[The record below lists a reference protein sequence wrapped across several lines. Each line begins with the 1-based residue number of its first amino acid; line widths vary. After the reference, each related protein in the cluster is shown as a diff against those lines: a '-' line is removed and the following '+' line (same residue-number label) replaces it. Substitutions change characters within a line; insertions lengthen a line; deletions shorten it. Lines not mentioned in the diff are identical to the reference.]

1 MTELTDKQKS
11 FCDIKLKTVLNRS
24 TGVRGI
30 TYDNFT
36 GYFTVRDTDNSFV
49 DSFTN
54 FDEAM
59 SELLVI
65 VHRFNPPEPEVI
77 DAVISYLGC
86 DKFLR

>member
-36 GYFTVRDTDNSFV
+36 GYFTVRDTDKSFV

-59 SELLVI
+59 SELLVV
-65 VHRFNPPEPEVI
+65 VHRFKPPEPEVI
-77 DAVISYLGC
+77 DAVIAYLGC
-86 DKFLR
+86 EKFLR